1 MRPMRTKLTSTGVM
15 LALLLILN
23 GPAASHDEMG
33 AEVALDNPSVKVA
46 LVTVPAG
53 ASSGI
58 HLNPEPELVIVV
70 EGELT
75 LVTRHGKEVLKPGR
89 VVYLQT
95 GTGHEVR
102 NESAQPVKLWAANLK
117 KCE

>member
-1 MRPMRTKLTSTGVM
+1 MRAILTSTGVV
-15 LALLLILN
+15 LALLLTLT
-23 GPAASHDEMG
+23 GTAVSHDDMG
-33 AEVALDNPSVKVA
+33 AEVALDSPSVKVA

-75 LVTRHGKEVLKPGR
+75 LVTRYGKEVLKPGR

-102 NESAQPVKLWAANLK
+102 NESTQPVKLWAASLK